1 MSTEYFSILL
11 ICFISV
17 LFHLTAATLASNIS
31 GASDGPGAASAVVA
45 AGMMGVGLLKGA
57 ALAPAKP
64 VFDNAKRRYGEV
76 AMNQISRGASA
87 ADQAAR
93 SSATSLMAR
102 LMRTIGREGNARAI
116 L

>member
-17 LFHLTAATLASNIS
+17 LFHLKAATLASNIS

-64 VFDNAKRRYGEV
+64 VFDNAKSRYGEV
-76 AMNQISRGASA
+76 AMNQISRGESAAASA
-87 ADQAAR
+87 ARR
-93 SSATSLMAR
+93 SASGLMAR
-102 LMRTIGREGNARAI
+102 LTSRLGG
-116 L
+116 